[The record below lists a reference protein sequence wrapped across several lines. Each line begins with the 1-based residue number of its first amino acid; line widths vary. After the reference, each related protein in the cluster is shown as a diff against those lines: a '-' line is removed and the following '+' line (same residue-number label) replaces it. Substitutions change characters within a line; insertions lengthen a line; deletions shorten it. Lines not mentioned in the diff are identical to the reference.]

1 MKAIVFMLLNKLGP
15 FIHHDVLLIIKI
27 VRIGRSLMCSDESD
41 AVRYEIIQLLDECI
55 LPSLSFIDS
64 NYGLSEEVWQLLK
77 CFPYSIRY
85 TLYHNLKTEL
95 PNSTSIKN
103 RSSIIKQIKYIMK
116 RLTKEN
122 IRMFGRAIGKLTHS
136 NPSILFEYILSQIQS
151 YDNLI
156 GPVVDSF
163 KYLTS
168 MSYDVLIYCI
178 VESLGD
184 RSRQKTSTDGL
195 SISQWLLS
203 LATFCG
209 SIVKKY
215 PVELPGLLQ
224 FIANQLKMEKS
235 LDLFI
240 LKEIIQK
247 MAGIC
252 TDEMTDDQLLA
263 LSGGEVLR
271 NEGGYFNQVRNTR
284 KSSMRLKEALL
295 ESNLA
300 WPLCIL
306 IAQQRNCIVFED
318 QDHSHL
324 KLIGKLYDQC
334 QETLVQYG
342 SFLSSNLS
350 MDDYIGGLPSLDQL
364 IQEYY
369 LSSDVAF
376 FLIRS
381 MITYKINT
389 KAEEIVRTEAKSQNK
404 SSGKESDKQQQ
415 QEQKEQKSK
424 ARLQAFAEAW
434 ESEFDKTVESMDKVL
449 NKKLW
454 EDISPRFFVTFWSLT
469 TYDLEVPKISYD
481 KEIDRLRQ
489 QIKATEDRSNEE
501 LAPNKKKKEIERY
514 RLLQEKLQEEQARQD
529 EHVKRVHQMLDKDKN
544 QWFQPKV
551 QKMEMTTQFL
561 QHCLLPRCTFTPN
574 DAIYC
579 AEFVHLLH
587 TIKTPN
593 FSTLICYDRIF
604 GDISYTMSSL
614 TENEAHNFGRFL
626 CSLLKTVMAWHKD
639 KNVFDRECAKYPGF
653 VSKFC
658 EKDPVHV
665 DYENYRH
672 VCHKWHYRLTK
683 AFIVCLDSGEFLQI
697 RNSLIVLTRILPYLP
712 MITSFGLAIEKRV
725 DQIKEKE
732 KEKRPDLYALATG
745 YSGQL
750 KQKKS
755 SFIPEDKFHIK
766 ATKEDANKKKEE
778 ATKKEENIKKEAKS
792 ESLSPASVKERKEKE
807 SSGKPA
813 DGTDGS
819 ADGKRSSK
827 ESKSDSNSNCK
838 APSVKKEEKKE
849 EKKPNDSKA
858 NDKRLIKNE
867 SRSATNSPKR
877 DYPKTETGDSDR
889 EHKKRKSDARVSFKR
904 EVVSLLGKLSRKP
917 VSNRALSLSIQTAA
931 QPHES

>member
-1 MKAIVFMLLNKLGP
+1 MLLNKLGP

-27 VRIGRSLMCSDESD
+27 VRICRSLMGSDEAD
-41 AVRYEIIQLLDECI
+41 AVRYQIIQLLDECI

-184 RSRQKTSTDGL
+184 RSRQKTSIDGL

-381 MITYKINT
+381 MITYKIHT
-389 KAEEIVRTEAKSQNK
+389 KAEETIRADAKTANK
-404 SSGKESDKQQQ
+404 ASSKDSDKQAQQ
-415 QEQKEQKSK
+415 EQKSK
-424 ARLQAFAEAW
+424 ARLQAFADAW
-434 ESEFDKTVESMDKVL
+434 ESEFDQAAESMDKVP
-449 NKKLW
+449 NRKLW
-454 EDISPRFFVTFWSLT
+454 EDISPRFFVTFWTLT

-489 QIKATEDRSNEE
+489 QIKATDERSNED

-514 RLLQEKLQEEQARQD
+514 RMLQEKLQEEQAKQD
-529 EHVKRVHQMLDKDKN
+529 EHVKRVLHMLDTDKTK
-544 QWFQPKV
+544 WFQPKV

-639 KNVFDRECAKYPGF
+639 KNVFDRECSNYPGF
-653 VSKFC
+653 VSKFS

-683 AFIVCLDSGEFLQI
+683 AFIVCLDSGDFLQI
-697 RNSLIVLTRILPYLP
+697 RNSLIVLTRILTYLP
-712 MITSFGLAIEKRV
+712 VITSFGLAIEKRV

-755 SFIPEDKFHIK
+755 SFIPEEKFHIK
-766 ATKEDANKKKEE
+766 VPKEDANKKKEE
-778 ATKKEENIKKEAKS
+778 NSKKEESTKKDAKND
-792 ESLSPASVKERKEKE
+792 SLSPAASKEKKEKE

-813 DGTDGS
+813 DGTDNS
-819 ADGKRSSK
+819 SDSKRSSK
-827 ESKSDSNSNCK
+827 ESKSESNSNNK
-838 APSVKKEEKKE
+838 PSTKKEEKKS
-849 EKKPNDSKA
+849 NDSKA
-858 NDKRLIKNE
+858 NDKKLTKND

-877 DYPKTETGDSDR
+877 DYQKMEPGDSDR
-889 EHKKRKSDARVSFKR
+889 EHKKRKSDARVSF
-904 EVVSLLGKLSRKP
+904 ESDVSVVS
-917 VSNRALSLSIQTAA
+917 T
-931 QPHES
+931 

>member
-1 MKAIVFMLLNKLGP
+1 MLLNKLGP

-27 VRIGRSLMCSDESD
+27 VRIGRSIMCSSEFKN
-41 AVRYEIIQLLDECI
+41 VKYELIQLLDQCI

-64 NYGLSEEVWQLLK
+64 NYGLSDEIWQLIK
-77 CFPYSIRY
+77 CFPYSTRY
-85 TLYHNLKTEL
+85 TLYHNLKNEL

-103 RSSIIKQIKYIMK
+103 RSSIIKKIKYIMK

-122 IRMFGRAIGKLTHS
+122 IRLFGRHIGKLTHS

-184 RSRQKTSTDGL
+184 ATRQKTSTDGL

-203 LATFCG
+203 LASFCG

-215 PVELPGLLQ
+215 SVELPGLLQ
-224 FIANQLKMEKS
+224 FIANQLKMQKS

-284 KSSMRLKEALL
+284 KSSMRLKDALL

-300 WPLCIL
+300 MPLCIL

-318 QDHSHL
+318 QDHGHL

-369 LSSDVAF
+369 LCSDVAF

-381 MITYKINT
+381 MITYNINCKT
-389 KAEEIVRTEAKSQNK
+389 EELLKQDKQALDKLNNN
-404 SSGKESDKQQQ
+404 KESSSSSSSSDKV
-415 QEQKEQKSK
+415 KN
-424 ARLQAFAEAW
+424 RLQAFTDAW
-434 ESEFDKTVESMDKVL
+434 ENVFDSTVESMDKVL

-454 EDISPRFFVTFWSLT
+454 EDLSPKFFVTFWTLT
-469 TYDLEVPKISYD
+469 TYDLQVPKISYE
-481 KEIDRLRQ
+481 KEIDRLRL
-489 QIKATEDRSNEE
+489 QIQATDDNKE

-514 RLLQEKLQEEQARQD
+514 RILQDKLSEEQLRQE
-529 EHVKRVHQMLDKDKN
+529 EHVKKVQYMLDKDKN

-561 QHCLLPRCTFTPN
+561 QHCLLPRCIFTPN

-604 GDISYTMSSL
+604 GDISYTMSSF
-614 TENEAHNFGRFL
+614 TENEANNYGRFL
-626 CSLLKTVMAWHKD
+626 CSVLKTIMTWHKD
-639 KNVFDRECAKYPGF
+639 KNVFDKECAKYPGF

-665 DYENYRH
+665 DYESYRH

-683 AFIVCLDSGEFLQI
+683 AFIICLDSGEFLQI

-712 MITSFGLAIEKRV
+712 TITSFGLAIEKRV

-732 KEKRPDLYALATG
+732 KEKRPDLFALATG

-755 SFIPEDKFHIK
+755 SFISEDKFHIK
-766 ATKEDANKKKEE
+766 ATKEDA
-778 ATKKEENIKKEAKS
+778 ATTATTKKDESNKKEAKS
-792 ESLSPASVKERKEKE
+792 ESSSTKSSPPTIKAEKTIKDQPTKTVAAAA
-807 SSGKPA
+807 G
-813 DGTDGS
+813 DTDDS
-819 ADGKRSSK
+819 IEIRRTSK
-827 ESKSDSNSNCK
+827 ESKNESSSSSSGK
-838 APSVKKEEKKE
+838 SIKKEDKNGKVSEKK
-849 EKKPNDSKA
+849 S
-858 NDKRLIKNE
+858 IKNE
-867 SRSATNSPKR
+867 DRSATNSPKR
-877 DYPKTETGDSDR
+877 DYQKTEASDSER
-889 EHKKRKSDARVSFKR
+889 EHKKRKSETRVSKIN
-904 EVVSLLGKLSRKP
+904 LLKLEM
-917 VSNRALSLSIQTAA
+917 ID
-931 QPHES
+931 

>member
-1 MKAIVFMLLNKLGP
+1 MLILVSLSNRRSTLPHPIASKLKPYQHDFSDSIVKIQTIDELKEIVFMLLNKLGP

-27 VRIGRSLMCSDESD
+27 VRIGRSLMCSTESK
-41 AVRYEIIQLLDECI
+41 AVRYELIRLLDECI
-55 LPSLSFIDS
+55 LPSISFIDS
-64 NYGLSEEVWQLLK
+64 NYGLSEEVWQLMK

-95 PNSTSIKN
+95 PNSTSIRN
-103 RSSIIKQIKYIMK
+103 RSSIIKKIKYIMK

-122 IRMFGRAIGKLTHS
+122 IRLFGRHIGKLTHS

-184 RSRQKTSTDGL
+184 PNRQKTSSDGL

-209 SIVKKY
+209 AIVKKY

-224 FIANQLKMEKS
+224 FIANQLKIEKS

-263 LSGGEVLR
+263 LSGGEVLK
-271 NEGGYFNQVRNTR
+271 NEGGYYNQVRNTR

-300 WPLCIL
+300 MPLCIL
-306 IAQQRNCIVFED
+306 IAQQRNCIVFVE

-381 MITYKINT
+381 MITYNINM
-389 KAEEIVRTEAKSQNK
+389 KAEEIYKQE
-404 SSGKESDKQQQ
+404 KESPEKG
-415 QEQKEQKSK
+415 KNKV
-424 ARLQAFAEAW
+424 QAYSEAW
-434 ESEFDKTVESMDKVL
+434 ETVFDGVVESMSKVFI

-454 EDISPRFFVTFWSLT
+454 DDLSPKFFVTFWTLT
-469 TYDLEVPKISYD
+469 TYDLEVPKISYE
-481 KEIDRLRQ
+481 KEIDRLRL
-489 QIKATEDRSNEE
+489 QIQATDDNKE

-514 RLLQEKLQEEQARQD
+514 RLLQEKLLDEQLKQD
-529 EHVKRVHQMLDKDKN
+529 EHVKKVHQMLDQDKN

-551 QKMEMTTQFL
+551 QKMEMITQFL
-561 QHCLLPRCTFTPN
+561 QHCLLPRCIFTPN

-579 AEFVHLLH
+579 AEFVHLIH

-604 GDISYTMSSL
+604 GDISYTMASF
-614 TENEAHNFGRFL
+614 TENEANNFGRFL
-626 CSLLKTVMAWHKD
+626 CQLLKIVMAWHKD
-639 KNVFDRECAKYPGF
+639 KNIYDKECAKFPGF

-658 EKDPVHV
+658 EKDPVYV
-665 DYENYRH
+665 DFENYRH
-672 VCHKWHYRLTK
+672 VCHKWHYKLTK
-683 AFIVCLDSGEFLQI
+683 AFIVCLDSGEYLQI

-712 MITSFGLAIEKRV
+712 VIASFGLAIEKRV

-755 SFIPEDKFHIK
+755 SFIPEDKFHLK
-766 ATKEDANKKKEE
+766 ASKEDTVNAANSASSKKE
-778 ATKKEENIKKEAKS
+778 
-792 ESLSPASVKERKEKE
+792 
-807 SSGKPA
+807 
-813 DGTDGS
+813 D
-819 ADGKRSSK
+819 
-827 ESKSDSNSNCK
+827 
-838 APSVKKEEKKE
+838 SVKKETKSETSSTKSSPASSKEKKE
-849 EKKPNDSKA
+849 STNSKLTVDIEESNADIKRKESSRESSKSENSKPDSKDKDSSKTKKEDKNGKL
-858 NDKRLIKNE
+858 NDGKKLIKSE

-877 DYPKTETGDSDR
+877 EYSKTTEPSDSDR
-889 EHKKRKSDARVSFKR
+889 EHKKRKSDIRVS
-904 EVVSLLGKLSRKP
+904 
-917 VSNRALSLSIQTAA
+917 N
-931 QPHES
+931 